1 MFQGKFPC
9 TAVSNVAA
17 AIHLKKEGEK
27 KMDPPTEIR
36 AQRLYDQIMADLK
49 TVKEIDETARE
60 AVLLRISDQVGELA
74 EIAEGAEEKVPVNG
88 GSVQKAAMKTWLMH
102 ISLELLKILS
112 GTDFYYFLKRSDRA
126 YAGSGPPLPR
136 ESSETNPARRWPLA
150 A

>member
-1 MFQGKFPC
+1 
-9 TAVSNVAA
+9 
-17 AIHLKKEGEK
+17 
-27 KMDPPTEIR
+27 MDPPTEIR